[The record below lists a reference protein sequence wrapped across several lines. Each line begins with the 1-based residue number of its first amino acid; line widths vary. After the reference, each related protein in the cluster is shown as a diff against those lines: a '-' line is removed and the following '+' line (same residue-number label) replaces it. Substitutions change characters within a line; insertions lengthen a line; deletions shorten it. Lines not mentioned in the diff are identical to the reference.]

1 MKQVGQGSSSEKMD
15 IDENV
20 VKEEDEVLFE
30 MDCYN
35 IPLSRQHFSVAT
47 LQFQSEKPAKL
58 DDCTVRMKPVV
69 KHIEI
74 DYQNGADRDDG
85 VKPGIESTTF
95 SGKGTSESE
104 VLNHALGF
112 IDDNK
117 MYFVEVDAMYKMR
130 RKVTRSSE
138 DVVEES
144 DSKRNLSPVRVKFA
158 RAETEAQRKRREQS
172 SFFKHQQAA
181 QEAWK
186 DVVVVKEEPN
196 YPLKILSREVEEEM
210 LPTNGLQQIK
220 EEIIEK

>member
-1 MKQVGQGSSSEKMD
+1 MTH
-15 IDENV
+15 
-20 VKEEDEVLFE
+20 
-30 MDCYN
+30 Y
-35 IPLSRQHFSVAT
+35 R
-47 LQFQSEKPAKL
+47 
-58 DDCTVRMKPVV
+58 
-69 KHIEI
+69 
-74 DYQNGADRDDG
+74 
-85 VKPGIESTTF
+85 STTF

-130 RKVTRSSE
+130 RKVTKPSE

-196 YPLKILSREVEEEM
+196 YPLKVLSREVEEDM
-210 LPTNGLQQIK
+210 VPANGIQIK
-220 EEIIEK
+220 EEVIEK